1 MATRWSRRWQRR
13 RPARRYSEERVTN
26 FSEFVRIV
34 ERVKE
39 RWWAHWSERV
49 DPWFRGVSDT
59 SYSLVP
65 GVYRPPI
72 VNSKDF
78 DEDDYRDEF
87 TLRAYRYLSDT
98 AIPPRTD
105 WDWYFLMQHYGM
117 PTRLLDWSEGGAHA
131 LYFALRDRRDT
142 DAAVWM
148 LDPFWLNGTVARW
161 APYILDVTQ
170 RKARGYLRPT
180 FSADVLPRL
189 PMAIQPP
196 FQSPRITAQK
206 GMFTIHGRGKRGLEK
221 YRFGDHLV
229 KVVIPRASAARMM
242 NQLGTLGITE
252 TVVFP
257 ELEAL
262 SREIVNYWAEFEP
275 TERTKIAA
283 APTVSRRPARIR
295 KARGKVTR
303 RTTRRAR

>member
-1 MATRWSRRWQRR
+1 MAATSPTR
-13 RPARRYSEERVTN
+13 RPRRARKRVAHVEERVTD
-26 FSEFVRIV
+26 FSAYVKTV
-34 ERVKE
+34 ERVKA
-39 RWWAHWSERV
+39 RWWDHWGERV
-49 DPWFRGVSDT
+49 DPWFRGVSDER
-59 SYSLVP
+59 YSLVP

-72 VNSKDF
+72 ADSEDF

-87 TLRAYRYLSDT
+87 TLRAYRYLADT
-98 AIPPRTD
+98 ATPPRTD

-131 LYFALRDRRDT
+131 LYFALRDRRET

-148 LDPFWLNGTVARW
+148 LDPFWLNQKVAGW

-170 RKARGYLRPT
+170 RRAQRYLRPT
-180 FSADVLPRL
+180 FSADTLPWL

-206 GMFTIHGRGKRGLEK
+206 GMFTIHGRATKGLEQ

-229 KVVIPRASAARMM
+229 KVVIPRGSATRMM
-242 NQLGTLGITE
+242 DQLATLGITE

-275 TERTKIAA
+275 TERTKL
-283 APTVSRRPARIR
+283 APGSTALGRPARIR
-295 KARGKVTR
+295 KARGKP
-303 RTTRRAR
+303 